1 MAEPILSYELKAL
14 INKIKEKYV
23 VEFPIQIITPN
34 YLLLAILEEK
44 SCDGYNIV
52 NRLMMDSTIDEFK
65 QYIIDRILIDGANSI
80 KQNDSPTFSDVFDTY
95 AEEVM
100 NSGASLVTSSLMF
113 NTIIKHDN
121 EIITTLTKLGVTPDQ
136 INETVIAYNTTT
148 NSSNKEIKANKWN
161 KKKTKD
167 SQSTQLTTLTPEK
180 LDEFLGKTGN
190 SQPTRPI
197 PNENNIVET
206 NCENLVRVASTGAY
220 DTIIGDD
227 DVIKQIFDT
236 FGKYERN
243 TVAIVGPSGVGK
255 TAVVQYLGRVLYEQ
269 NCPKMFRNKY
279 LMKFAD
285 VISGVVIKEMSKLGK
300 YIAFI
305 DRAENMFMNKE
316 AENNS
321 YTFLAELFKTPNIYT
336 IFTMTDSA
344 YSKYVTSKPE
354 FARLIHKIDIKVPD
368 DNKIYDIVK
377 SRSVVYEN
385 YNSVSFGDN
394 SIREGIRLA
403 KRFVTNEQ
411 CPASAL
417 NILDAAGSYVKM
429 REVEGHTITALRNR
443 LKEIETEKNSI
454 QNSSSAKDFDRK
466 DDLIREEIEINKQIN
481 LIEAKQN
488 KNQVKTPVTTS
499 DVKAAVSE
507 MLNLPLSEMDD
518 DEKGKL
524 KRLSDNLRSVV
535 IGQDDAINDIA
546 RAVKRQRVGLQ
557 NPNKPIVMLFVGTTG
572 TGKSFLAKRLAY
584 EMFGSEKSIVRLDMS
599 EYSDK
604 MSVSKLHGCFTPKM
618 GVLMSNGEYKNIED
632 VVVGDKVITPDG
644 NIRIVTH
651 TWPKEYNGLID
662 VYRVS
667 NSNIKIKCTPN
678 HELLVCKGE
687 YYKNG
692 HINKKK
698 TYQLDNV
705 KYKQS
710 SDVCLKD
717 ISVYPRNINIE
728 KENVIYDLSKY
739 ILNNKQIIFDNK
751 YIWNKVQYK
760 YKLNRFITFDE
771 RLARIF
777 GYYVSEGGCNKR
789 YKTVTFTFNY
799 NENEYISELI
809 NLLKDV
815 FGDIRIQVKY
825 NKKRNRCEVSVSN
838 RCLTYFFSE
847 LCGRI
852 VYEKHIPY
860 DIFKCGEYVE
870 MSFIE
875 TAFFGDGNK
884 TTLNSTRY
892 TTVSKKLGVGIHTI
906 LRNNGILSQFNE
918 RTYIDKRNNHNRI
931 SYYVYITGNAVNEF
945 NSKMPSLKIKRE
957 NNGNKNIIRFGYMD
971 DKFYYN
977 KITKKEQE
985 EYNGIV
991 YDLTIDGDSSYIVN
1005 GMSVHN
1011 SAPGY
1016 VGYDDGGVLTE
1027 AIKKNGRC
1035 VLLLDEIEKAN
1046 DEVFNVFLQVFDEG
1060 RLSDNKGTVVDFKNV
1075 IIIMTSNVGAKDISE
1090 KRTPIGFG
1098 SHDEGTMD
1106 REIIKKAIKST
1117 FKPEF
1122 INRIDNICYFNKLTD
1137 DNLRQIIVNE
1147 VNNVKKKIEEIGFGM
1162 DYELC
1167 NGRVIDSIFNKV
1179 KEESEYGAR
1188 PILRE
1193 IQFQLED
1200 KLTDYI
1206 IDNEVEPGHIFSYN
1220 DIYK

>member
-65 QYIIDRILIDGANSI
+65 QYVIDRILIDGANSI
-80 KQNDSPTFSDVFDTY
+80 KQNDNPTFSDVFDTY

-148 NSSNKEIKANKWN
+148 NTSNKEIKANKWN

-167 SQSTQLTTLTPEK
+167 SQSTQLTTLTAEK
-180 LDEFLGKTGN
+180 LEEFLGKTGN

-206 NCENLVRVASTGAY
+206 NCENLVRIASTGAY

-243 TVAIVGPSGVGK
+243 TVAIIGPSGVGK
-255 TAVVQYLGRVLYEQ
+255 TALVQYLARVLYEQ
-269 NCPKMFRNKY
+269 NCPKMFRSKY

-321 YTFLAELFKTPNIYT
+321 YMFLTELFKTPNIYT

-368 DNKIYDIVK
+368 DNKLYDIVK
-377 SRSVVYEN
+377 SRSVIYEN

-518 DEKGKL
+518 DEKGRL

-557 NPNKPIVMLFVGTTG
+557 NPDKPIVMLFVGTTG
-572 TGKSFLAKRLAY
+572 TGKSFLAKRLAH
-584 EMFGSEKSIVRLDMS
+584 EMFGSEKNIVRLDMS

-604 MSVSKLHGCFTPKM
+604 TSAAKLYGT
-618 GVLMSNGEYKNIED
+618 S
-632 VVVGDKVITPDG
+632 
-644 NIRIVTH
+644 
-651 TWPKEYNGLID
+651 
-662 VYRVS
+662 
-667 NSNIKIKCTPN
+667 
-678 HELLVCKGE
+678 
-687 YYKNG
+687 
-692 HINKKK
+692 
-698 TYQLDNV
+698 
-705 KYKQS
+705 
-710 SDVCLKD
+710 
-717 ISVYPRNINIE
+717 
-728 KENVIYDLSKY
+728 
-739 ILNNKQIIFDNK
+739 
-751 YIWNKVQYK
+751 
-760 YKLNRFITFDE
+760 
-771 RLARIF
+771 
-777 GYYVSEGGCNKR
+777 
-789 YKTVTFTFNY
+789 
-799 NENEYISELI
+799 
-809 NLLKDV
+809 
-815 FGDIRIQVKY
+815 
-825 NKKRNRCEVSVSN
+825 
-838 RCLTYFFSE
+838 
-847 LCGRI
+847 
-852 VYEKHIPY
+852 
-860 DIFKCGEYVE
+860 
-870 MSFIE
+870 
-875 TAFFGDGNK
+875 
-884 TTLNSTRY
+884 
-892 TTVSKKLGVGIHTI
+892 
-906 LRNNGILSQFNE
+906 
-918 RTYIDKRNNHNRI
+918 
-931 SYYVYITGNAVNEF
+931 
-945 NSKMPSLKIKRE
+945 
-957 NNGNKNIIRFGYMD
+957 
-971 DKFYYN
+971 
-977 KITKKEQE
+977 
-985 EYNGIV
+985 
-991 YDLTIDGDSSYIVN
+991 
-1005 GMSVHN
+1005 
-1011 SAPGY
+1011 PGY

-1027 AIKKNGRC
+1027 AIKKNGHC

-1046 DEVFNVFLQVFDEG
+1046 EEVFNVFLQVFDEG

-1098 SHDEGTMD
+1098 SHDEGSMD

-1147 VNNVKKKIEEIGFGM
+1147 VNNVKKKIEEMGFKM

-1167 NGRVIDSIFNKV
+1167 NGRLIDSIFNKI

-1206 IDNEVEPGHIFSYN
+1206 IDNEVKPGHIFTYN

>member
-1 MAEPILSYELKAL
+1 M
-14 INKIKEKYV
+14 
-23 VEFPIQIITPN
+23 
-34 YLLLAILEEK
+34 
-44 SCDGYNIV
+44 
-52 NRLMMDSTIDEFK
+52 
-65 QYIIDRILIDGANSI
+65 
-80 KQNDSPTFSDVFDTY
+80 
-95 AEEVM
+95 
-100 NSGASLVTSSLMF
+100 
-113 NTIIKHDN
+113 
-121 EIITTLTKLGVTPDQ
+121 
-136 INETVIAYNTTT
+136 
-148 NSSNKEIKANKWN
+148 
-161 KKKTKD
+161 
-167 SQSTQLTTLTPEK
+167 
-180 LDEFLGKTGN
+180 
-190 SQPTRPI
+190 
-197 PNENNIVET
+197 
-206 NCENLVRVASTGAY
+206 
-220 DTIIGDD
+220 
-227 DVIKQIFDT
+227 
-236 FGKYERN
+236 
-243 TVAIVGPSGVGK
+243 
-255 TAVVQYLGRVLYEQ
+255 
-269 NCPKMFRNKY
+269 
-279 LMKFAD
+279 
-285 VISGVVIKEMSKLGK
+285 
-300 YIAFI
+300 
-305 DRAENMFMNKE
+305 
-316 AENNS
+316 
-321 YTFLAELFKTPNIYT
+321 FLAELFKTPNIYT

-604 MSVSKLHGCFTPKM
+604 TSAAKLYGT
-618 GVLMSNGEYKNIED
+618 S
-632 VVVGDKVITPDG
+632 
-644 NIRIVTH
+644 
-651 TWPKEYNGLID
+651 
-662 VYRVS
+662 
-667 NSNIKIKCTPN
+667 
-678 HELLVCKGE
+678 
-687 YYKNG
+687 
-692 HINKKK
+692 
-698 TYQLDNV
+698 
-705 KYKQS
+705 
-710 SDVCLKD
+710 
-717 ISVYPRNINIE
+717 
-728 KENVIYDLSKY
+728 
-739 ILNNKQIIFDNK
+739 
-751 YIWNKVQYK
+751 
-760 YKLNRFITFDE
+760 
-771 RLARIF
+771 
-777 GYYVSEGGCNKR
+777 
-789 YKTVTFTFNY
+789 
-799 NENEYISELI
+799 
-809 NLLKDV
+809 
-815 FGDIRIQVKY
+815 
-825 NKKRNRCEVSVSN
+825 
-838 RCLTYFFSE
+838 
-847 LCGRI
+847 
-852 VYEKHIPY
+852 
-860 DIFKCGEYVE
+860 
-870 MSFIE
+870 
-875 TAFFGDGNK
+875 
-884 TTLNSTRY
+884 
-892 TTVSKKLGVGIHTI
+892 
-906 LRNNGILSQFNE
+906 
-918 RTYIDKRNNHNRI
+918 
-931 SYYVYITGNAVNEF
+931 
-945 NSKMPSLKIKRE
+945 
-957 NNGNKNIIRFGYMD
+957 
-971 DKFYYN
+971 
-977 KITKKEQE
+977 
-985 EYNGIV
+985 
-991 YDLTIDGDSSYIVN
+991 
-1005 GMSVHN
+1005 
-1011 SAPGY
+1011 PGY

-1167 NGRVIDSIFNKV
+1167 NGRLIDSIFNKI

>member
-1 MAEPILSYELKAL
+1 M
-14 INKIKEKYV
+14 
-23 VEFPIQIITPN
+23 
-34 YLLLAILEEK
+34 
-44 SCDGYNIV
+44 
-52 NRLMMDSTIDEFK
+52 
-65 QYIIDRILIDGANSI
+65 
-80 KQNDSPTFSDVFDTY
+80 
-95 AEEVM
+95 
-100 NSGASLVTSSLMF
+100 
-113 NTIIKHDN
+113 
-121 EIITTLTKLGVTPDQ
+121 
-136 INETVIAYNTTT
+136 
-148 NSSNKEIKANKWN
+148 
-161 KKKTKD
+161 
-167 SQSTQLTTLTPEK
+167 TPEK
-180 LDEFLGKTGN
+180 LEEFLGKTGN

-206 NCENLVRVASTGAY
+206 NCENLVRIASTGAY

-227 DVIKQIFDT
+227 DIIKQIFDT

-255 TAVVQYLGRVLYEQ
+255 TAVVQYLARVLYEQ

-321 YTFLAELFKTPNIYT
+321 YMFLTELFKTPNIYT

-368 DNKIYDIVK
+368 DNKLYDIVK
-377 SRSVVYEN
+377 SRSVIYEN

-604 MSVSKLHGCFTPKM
+604 TSAAKLYGT
-618 GVLMSNGEYKNIED
+618 S
-632 VVVGDKVITPDG
+632 
-644 NIRIVTH
+644 
-651 TWPKEYNGLID
+651 
-662 VYRVS
+662 
-667 NSNIKIKCTPN
+667 
-678 HELLVCKGE
+678 
-687 YYKNG
+687 
-692 HINKKK
+692 
-698 TYQLDNV
+698 
-705 KYKQS
+705 
-710 SDVCLKD
+710 
-717 ISVYPRNINIE
+717 
-728 KENVIYDLSKY
+728 
-739 ILNNKQIIFDNK
+739 
-751 YIWNKVQYK
+751 
-760 YKLNRFITFDE
+760 
-771 RLARIF
+771 
-777 GYYVSEGGCNKR
+777 
-789 YKTVTFTFNY
+789 
-799 NENEYISELI
+799 
-809 NLLKDV
+809 
-815 FGDIRIQVKY
+815 
-825 NKKRNRCEVSVSN
+825 
-838 RCLTYFFSE
+838 
-847 LCGRI
+847 
-852 VYEKHIPY
+852 
-860 DIFKCGEYVE
+860 
-870 MSFIE
+870 
-875 TAFFGDGNK
+875 
-884 TTLNSTRY
+884 
-892 TTVSKKLGVGIHTI
+892 
-906 LRNNGILSQFNE
+906 
-918 RTYIDKRNNHNRI
+918 
-931 SYYVYITGNAVNEF
+931 
-945 NSKMPSLKIKRE
+945 
-957 NNGNKNIIRFGYMD
+957 
-971 DKFYYN
+971 
-977 KITKKEQE
+977 
-985 EYNGIV
+985 
-991 YDLTIDGDSSYIVN
+991 
-1005 GMSVHN
+1005 
-1011 SAPGY
+1011 PGY

-1098 SHDEGTMD
+1098 SHDEGSMD

-1167 NGRVIDSIFNKV
+1167 NGRLIDSIFSKI

-1206 IDNEVEPGHIFSYN
+1206 IDNEIEPGHIFSYN